1 MGINNSK
8 TTKFLLLFFSAS
20 LSLFAEDSVNID
32 APAMPEPPPH
42 TKQRFINWLHYRHSP
57 KFVGNDDPNLPEAF
71 WYKPDMILLPPRY
84 ELPSSFVVND
94 DRLDLL
100 SLTPA
105 VLKDLSKENLRKLL
119 IYLASIPAE
128 VMYIDQKGKIIS
140 GQKRK
145 VRSHYF
151 KRWEL
156 SNTASALIF
165 TVALEQEMELFIHM
179 VSVTPE
185 AILPS
190 LHGSLRGLIDQ
201 EILSAIL
208 VQMLIDVDESLEGS
222 AEPAARKMSKLI
234 QYELSYWVAKDARR
248 LALYL
253 GDLLDKTMLL
263 LGEQKIVCK
272 EKAVGVLI
280 GSIISAALMHVQSI
294 KQKDEKR
301 IWLVGVVSN
310 LIWAATSFL
319 AVVPLSAPVIAAV
332 GGGISFGAVMTSAV
346 YTVLNYPRD
355 YSSNV
360 REIEGKIEM
369 AILESRSIL
378 GQVLSAEE
386 VSYLLFFMRASI
398 HAGGQ
403 HD

>member
-1 MGINNSK
+1 
-8 TTKFLLLFFSAS
+8 
-20 LSLFAEDSVNID
+20 
-32 APAMPEPPPH
+32 
-42 TKQRFINWLHYRHSP
+42 
-57 KFVGNDDPNLPEAF
+57 
-71 WYKPDMILLPPRY
+71 
-84 ELPSSFVVND
+84 
-94 DRLDLL
+94 
-100 SLTPA
+100 
-105 VLKDLSKENLRKLL
+105 
-119 IYLASIPAE
+119 
-128 VMYIDQKGKIIS
+128 
-140 GQKRK
+140 
-145 VRSHYF
+145 
-151 KRWEL
+151 
-156 SNTASALIF
+156 
-165 TVALEQEMELFIHM
+165 
-179 VSVTPE
+179 
-185 AILPS
+185 
-190 LHGSLRGLIDQ
+190 
-201 EILSAIL
+201 
-208 VQMLIDVDESLEGS
+208 
-222 AEPAARKMSKLI
+222 
-234 QYELSYWVAKDARR
+234 
-248 LALYL
+248 
-253 GDLLDKTMLL
+253 MLL